1 MVKEFL
7 LDLVYPKHCIGC
19 KRFGEYLCPNCFANI
34 KFSTR
39 SICAKCQR
47 PSIDGLTHPKC
58 QNPYMIDG
66 IVAGVEYRGIIKK
79 LVYQM
84 KYKPHIKDLARP
96 ASALLYEAL
105 IQNEPAMMFLTP
117 KTVITSVPLS
127 RERQTKRGYN
137 QSEEIARALCTRLD
151 LPYKRLLK
159 RTRNTRPQFDLKKE
173 ERLKNIKDAF
183 VLNNSATIPTIEP
196 IVLIVDDVSTTGATL
211 RECAKVLKR
220 RGTKK
225 VLGASFARE

>member
-1 MVKEFL
+1 MKEFL
-7 LDLVYPKHCIGC
+7 LDLVYPKYCIGC
-19 KRFGEYLCPNCFANI
+19 KKLGEYLCPNCFANI

-39 SICAKCQR
+39 NICAKCQR

-79 LVYQM
+79 LIYQM
-84 KYKPHIKDLARP
+84 KYKPHVKDLARP

-105 IQNEPAMMFLTP
+105 IQNESAMMFLTP
-117 KTVITSVPLS
+117 ETVIASVPLS
-127 RERQTKRGYN
+127 RERQAKRGYN
-137 QSEEIARALCTRLD
+137 QSEEIAKSLSTRLG

-173 ERLKNIKDAF
+173 ARLKNVKDAF
-183 VLNNSATIPTIEP
+183 VLNNPATIQP

-220 RGTKK
+220 RGAKK
-225 VLGASFARE
+225 VLGVSFARE